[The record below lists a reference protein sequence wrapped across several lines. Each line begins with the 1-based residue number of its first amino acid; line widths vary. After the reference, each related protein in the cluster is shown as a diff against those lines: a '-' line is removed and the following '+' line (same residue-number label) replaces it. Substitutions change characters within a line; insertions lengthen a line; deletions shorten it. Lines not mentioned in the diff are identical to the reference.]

1 MVVVFYT
8 LEFMPYQQK
17 TSPRAEYR
25 RQEAQQTNVS
35 ATLAE
40 QYKDMKSLT
49 VDLEHYSPGGLNQ
62 TGAIKCTLNLLHAK
76 SRLRFDC
83 PNGECVGGDF
93 DLTKALADAVAA
105 RRTTASGEL
114 VCQGWR
120 NKTTID
126 REPCHTVLRYKLSV
140 RY

>member
-1 MVVVFYT
+1 MT
-8 LEFMPYQQK
+8 YQQK

-25 RQEAQQTNVS
+25 RQEAQRTSSS

-40 QYKDMKSLT
+40 TYKDIKSLT
-49 VDLEHYSPGGLNQ
+49 VDLAYYSPEGLTQ
-62 TGAIKCTLNLLHAK
+62 TAEIKCTPNLFHAK

-83 PNGECVGGDF
+83 SNDECVGGDF
-93 DLTKALADAVAA
+93 DLSTALADAVAA
-105 RRTTASGEL
+105 RRTTVTGEL

-126 REPCHTVLRYKLSV
+126 REPCHNILRYKLSV
-140 RY
+140 SY